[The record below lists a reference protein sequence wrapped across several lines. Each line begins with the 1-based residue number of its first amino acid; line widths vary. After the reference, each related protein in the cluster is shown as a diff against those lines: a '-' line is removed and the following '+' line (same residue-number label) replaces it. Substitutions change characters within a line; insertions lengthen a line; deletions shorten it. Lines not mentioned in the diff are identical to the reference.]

1 MGSYLVQ
8 DTPSGAKTLVY
19 RDGSDTRIHSAY
31 DPAREADRAAGS
43 FPRGRASVIIACGLG
58 LGYHLGALRRLHP
71 GCELVAV
78 ERDREVVGLARAE
91 NPDLLEGVHL
101 VTSSAEIPDALELID
116 MATFRGAAVYQHRPS
131 YLLDRDFYDGLAA
144 DIQQYFTSRLSDMLT
159 RFEFAGRWTEN
170 ILGNIHHAYSA
181 APVRALFG
189 AFRGMPG
196 IIVSAG
202 PSLRK
207 NIALLAEAREKA
219 LVVCV
224 DTAFKIMEKHGISPH
239 IVMTLDAQRHS
250 VRHFLGIRDRAPLL
264 LADLVSFPAVLRDYG
279 GPRALSTTSKYF
291 TDFTGKLHR
300 ETTPLID
307 WIERS
312 VPSPGD
318 IQSGG
323 SVATSAFDLLLNL
336 GCDPIILTGQ
346 DLAYTGREIHC
357 SGSHHNEEWVALVN
371 RFRNLECIN
380 QGVIRKRKIKRVE
393 SFGGRGEVISDF
405 VFDLYRG
412 WFADSARKVP
422 VRVINATEGGARIAH
437 ADEMTLREAVE
448 SMPRPKESPELILAR
463 GARGAAAADSSKLL
477 EAVDAALADIEGLL
491 TLAALRD
498 GDADTRIAAE
508 AGRDGIAPVLDPL
521 LKKTRVYLARHPELD
536 GSRAAS
542 ILAGDTT
549 AAAAKMRKHLTVL
562 RDRLY
567 DISRT
572 S

>member
-1 MGSYLVQ
+1 MGTYLVQ

-19 RDGSDTRIHSAY
+19 RDNGDTRIHSAY
-31 DPAREADRAAGS
+31 DPAREAERAAGS
-43 FPRGRASVIIACGLG
+43 FSRGRASVIVACGLG
-58 LGYHLGALRRLHP
+58 LGYHLDALRRLHP

-78 ERDREVVGLARAE
+78 ERDRAVVDLARAE
-91 NPDLLEGVHL
+91 NPELIDGVHL

-170 ILGNIHHAYSA
+170 ILGNIHHVYAS

-189 AFRGMPG
+189 RFRGMPG

-207 NIALLAEAREKA
+207 NIGMLREAREKA

-250 VRHFLGIRDRAPLL
+250 IRHFLGIRDRAPLL

-279 GPRALSTTSKYF
+279 GGRALSTTSKYF
-291 TDFTGKLHR
+291 TDFAGKLHR
-300 ETTPLID
+300 ETTPLMD
-307 WIERS
+307 WVERS
-312 VPSPGD
+312 VPPLGD

-357 SGSHHNEEWVALVN
+357 SGSHHNEEWIALVD

-393 SFGGRGEVISDF
+393 AFGGRGEVISDF

-412 WFADSARKVP
+412 WFTDSARKVH
-422 VRVINATEGGARIAH
+422 VRVINATEGGARIST
-437 ADEMTLREAVE
+437 ADEMTLREAVA
-448 SMPRPKESPELILAR
+448 SMP
-463 GARGAAAADSSKLL
+463 
-477 EAVDAALADIEGLL
+477 
-491 TLAALRD
+491 
-498 GDADTRIAAE
+498 AAE
-508 AGRDGIAPVLDPL
+508 GAPGIDPGPRNPRLRRGRSVETPGGGRCGPRGHRRHPGPVVPAGPRCGRPDSRRGRPRRDRPGAGPPAEKDPRLPRPAPGTGRGPRRLDPGRRYRRRGG
-521 LKKTRVYLARHPELD
+521 KNAEIPHYPARPPE
-536 GSRAAS
+536 
-542 ILAGDTT
+542 
-549 AAAAKMRKHLTVL
+549 
-562 RDRLY
+562 
-567 DISRT
+567 
-572 S
+572 